1 MYKVLL
7 ADDDYPV
14 IEFLRQE
21 IPWDELNLQ
30 FIGYAEDGLSAL
42 AKAQE
47 EMPDILIT
55 DIGMPGMNGIELIQ
69 HLKQLN
75 PKMRTVI
82 LSCHDEFQYTRQA
95 VKLHVQD
102 YVLKESM
109 EIEEMVDILN
119 KLLVQMD
126 EEQNETRRNQ
136 GMLLS
141 FKQNQDTLKEKLIS
155 KLLHAPIFD
164 EAEWHR
170 EFDKF
175 GIDFSTKKYF
185 SVICYINQYDK
196 QLKRFQSE
204 EVLVYAISNIIDEIL
219 HNNQDA
225 VCFRLGSK
233 ELLFLFAGTR
243 MTGNQVTDFDKKPL
257 QDIQSAI
264 HKYIKIDV
272 SFIMGEH
279 YSSNIKVLKREI
291 NVLMELS
298 LQRFYLPDRVVIR
311 MEQLTVPFAREDIFQ
326 YYSEV
331 SDAFGKLL
339 LDEAVELIDETIS
352 EWFRFFI
359 EHRFHPEEL
368 KSFILRLVMDQ
379 YVKVRSS
386 AQYFDFEMSKE
397 LLHQAVLSVESVYEL
412 EVWLNLFWKS
422 LLESISTM
430 SKRSRRMEI
439 IKAQKYVLTHLDQ
452 KITLEEVS
460 ELLHLNPAYFSRLY
474 KKETQESFIGY
485 VTRMKMEK
493 AKEWLETTN
502 KTVEEIS
509 VQLGYENKSYFN
521 KCFKSIYNMPP
532 SLMQQNLGL
541 K

>member
-1 MYKVLL
+1 MYRVLL

-109 EIEEMVDILN
+109 EIEEMVDILK

-126 EEQNETRRNQ
+126 EEQHETRRNQ

-175 GIDFSTKKYF
+175 GVDFSAKKYF

-233 ELLFLFAGTR
+233 ELLFLFAGSR
-243 MTGNQVTDFDKKPL
+243 MNGNQVTDFDKKPL

-279 YSSNIKVLKREI
+279 YNSTIKVLKREI

-298 LQRFYLPDRVVIR
+298 LQRFYLADRVVIR
-311 MEQLTVPFAREDIFQ
+311 MDQLTVPFAREDIFQ

-339 LDEAVELIDETIS
+339 LDEAVTLIDGTIS

-397 LLHQAVLSVESVYEL
+397 LLHQAVLSVESIYEL
-412 EVWLNLFWKS
+412 EAWLNLFWKS

-521 KCFKSIYNMPP
+521 KCFKSIYKMPP
-532 SLMQQNLGL
+532 SLLQQNLGL